1 MEGNY
6 QEAIKIYEDILNKVK
21 EDSEFNVFVYFNHIT
36 HLKLGICY
44 KEEGYVEKALNHIR
58 EGKRI
63 AEQRNLKKW
72 IKRAEGL
79 LSEIN

>member
-1 MEGNY
+1 M
-6 QEAIKIYEDILNKVK
+6 K
-21 EDSEFNVFVYFNHIT
+21 EDLEPNVFVYFNHMT

-44 KEEGYVEKALNHIR
+44 KEEGNVEKALEHIK

-72 IKRAEGL
+72 IEKAEGL